1 MNAMHAMPVTP
12 LLLGPLLASARLG
25 RGRTLLVCCCAAA
38 LGLAVGAG
46 DGDLASARFGTEYG
60 GLLLG
65 CAVAPYL
72 ARHRTS
78 LEAALAQAREVA
90 RSTQQLILRPISR
103 DLAGIHVCTRYHCA
117 AAESAVGG
125 DVYDAAATPYGLRVL
140 VGDVRG
146 HGLEALRLSAATV
159 AAFREL
165 AYTTPDLPALVT
177 DLDKRL
183 APQLEAEDFVT
194 AVLAEFAP
202 GEVRLVNCG
211 HPAPVR
217 AGRSVEL
224 LEPLAPAPPLG
235 LHPDPRQYRVRL
247 QPGDRLLLYTDGLTE
262 ARSPD
267 GTPFPLLPEAARAL
281 REPLPDD
288 ALDHLY
294 ARLVAH
300 TGARPA
306 DDLALVLCQPSQ
318 ASAPVTAVTHSHRSG
333 CS

>member
-38 LGLAVGAG
+38 LGLAMGAG

-60 GLLLG
+60 VLLLG

-224 LEPLAPAPPLG
+224 LEPLAPVTPLG
-235 LHPDPRQYRVRL
+235 LNPDPRQYRVRL
-247 QPGDRLLLYTDGLTE
+247 QPVTGSCSTPTASPRPVPRT
-262 ARSPD
+262 APPSPSSPRRPARCANRSPT
-267 GTPFPLLPEAARAL
+267 TPS
-281 REPLPDD
+281 
-288 ALDHLY
+288 
-294 ARLVAH
+294 
-300 TGARPA
+300 TTSTPA
-306 DDLALVLCQPSQ
+306 SSPTP
-318 ASAPVTAVTHSHRSG
+318 APVPPTTWPWCCASRPRRRRR
-333 CS
+333 